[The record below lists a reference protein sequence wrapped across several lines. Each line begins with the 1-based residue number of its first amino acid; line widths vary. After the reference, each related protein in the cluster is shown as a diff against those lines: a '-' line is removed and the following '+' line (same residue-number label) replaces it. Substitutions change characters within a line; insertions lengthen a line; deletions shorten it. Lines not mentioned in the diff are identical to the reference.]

1 MAKLVTENISKRFK
15 NQDVLKHIN
24 ITLENN
30 EVYGLLWY
38 NGAGKTTLMKI
49 ICGILQQDSGEIK
62 LDNRPMT
69 RNDLHKVRWLI
80 RTPATYN
87 NFMHKNN
94 LKLLSK

>member
-30 EVYGLLWY
+30 EVYGLLGI

-69 RNDLHKVRWLI
+69 RNDLHKVGYTCDI
-80 RTPATYN
+80 
-87 NFMHKNN
+87 
-94 LKLLSK
+94 

>member
-30 EVYGLLWY
+30 EVYGLLGI

-62 LDNRPMT
+62 
-69 RNDLHKVRWLI
+69 
-80 RTPATYN
+80 
-87 NFMHKNN
+87 
-94 LKLLSK
+94 

>member
-30 EVYGLLWY
+30 EVYGLLGI

-69 RNDLHKVRWLI
+69 RNDCTKLVRL
-80 RTPATYN
+80 
-87 NFMHKNN
+87 
-94 LKLLSK
+94 LKHLRHIII

>member
-30 EVYGLLWY
+30 EVYGLLGI
-38 NGAGKTTLMKI
+38 NGACKTTLMKI

-69 RNDLHKVRWLI
+69 RSHSHKVGSLI
-80 RTPATYN
+80 ENTCDI
-87 NFMHKNN
+87 
-94 LKLLSK
+94 

>member
-30 EVYGLLWY
+30 EVYGLLGI

-69 RNDLHKVRWLI
+69 RNDFAQSWF
-80 RTPATYN
+80 AY
-87 NFMHKNN
+87 
-94 LKLLSK
+94 

>member
-30 EVYGLLWY
+30 EVYGLLGI

-69 RNDLHKVRWLI
+69 RNDLHKVGSLI
-80 RTPATYN
+80 ETPCDI
-87 NFMHKNN
+87 
-94 LKLLSK
+94 